1 MKKTSYIIF
10 ALIGLAIIC
19 SAAMPS
25 FILKKID
32 INIHILKLE
41 GKPITFTSD
50 LFYSIDFDD
59 TENISFKDET
69 DVHHPLYI
77 TIIET
82 DSLTKPTFVMDK
94 VWKDNIT
101 VKNENGSM
109 LLSIDMKE
117 PSDKSGEE
125 VKNHYYYGIDEANLG
140 KLYVPR
146 DMLHKVRSYSV
157 KTFLTGFRN
166 ANMDISGNIDVADCS
181 FSSLK
186 F

>member
-1 MKKTSYIIF
+1 MKKTTYIIF
-10 ALIGLAIIC
+10 ALIGFAIIC

-25 FILKKID
+25 IILKKID
-32 INIHILKLE
+32 VNIHILKLE

-50 LFYSIDFDD
+50 LFCSIDFNKTSD
-59 TENISFKDET
+59 ISFKDET
-69 DVHHPLYI
+69 DVYHPLYI

-82 DSLTKPTFVMDK
+82 DSLNKPTFVMDK

-125 VKNHYYYGIDEANLG
+125 VKNLYYYGIDEANLG

-146 DMLHKVRSYSV
+146 NMLHEVKSYPV

-166 ANMDISGNIDVADCS
+166 ANMDISGDIVVADCS
-181 FSSLK
+181 FSSLR
-186 F
+186 